1 MLIVSGIP
9 GASTFIS
16 MSYHQHRDIHLD
28 QGSDLRSS
36 LPHSGYFTSPTQTK
50 EDAQVALIQLL
61 LSRSGLSKVS
71 ATTQLRVLDV
81 GCGLGGTTRYL
92 AQECGFDV
100 TGVTISSE
108 QVKMAYNLSRTA
120 AGLSSGTPTTSLDG
134 DELEIV
140 KLGAGSVRFIQMDA
154 ETMGE
159 RFDSERFDVVWIC
172 EALSHFPDK
181 ALFFRNAAKVLV
193 PGGRLVMADW
203 FRSTEVAV
211 DSQVFNDEIKPIE
224 DGMLLPPLDTMR
236 GYTDL
241 AKAAGLEV
249 RPELLADEEGSS
261 QGQGWKDISQEVA
274 KTWWVET
281 CLRFSISLG
290 NDDLVTQGHLS
301 RSHCQSFP
309 LGIRLYPRPRLC
321 GLPQSFPS
329 DAQGFRQ
336 RQLPL
341 WCRGILEIAVT
352 RLRQMTDT
360 YIEAWRELVD
370 SL

>member
-1 MLIVSGIP
+1 VIV
-9 GASTFIS
+9 
-16 MSYHQHRDIHLD
+16 HLD
-28 QGSDLRSS
+28 EGSDQRSS

-61 LSRSGLSKVS
+61 LSRSGLSEVS
-71 ATTQLRVLDV
+71 ATTPLRVLDV

-92 AQECGFDV
+92 AQECGFEV

-120 AGLSSGTPTTSLDG
+120 AGLSSGTLPTSLDG
-134 DELEIV
+134 NEPEII

-274 KTWWVET
+274 KTWWVEA
-281 CLRFSISLG
+281 CLSVLASALLTMIWSHRDISLG
-290 NDDLVTQGHLS
+290 LVASPSLWAFAFTQGRDFVAFLKAFQAMRKGFAS
-301 RSHCQSFP
+301 GSFRYGVAAF
-309 LGIRLYPRPRLC
+309 LKS
-321 GLPQSFPS
+321 Q
-329 DAQGFRQ
+329 
-336 RQLPL
+336 
-341 WCRGILEIAVT
+341 
-352 RLRQMTDT
+352 
-360 YIEAWRELVD
+360 
-370 SL
+370 